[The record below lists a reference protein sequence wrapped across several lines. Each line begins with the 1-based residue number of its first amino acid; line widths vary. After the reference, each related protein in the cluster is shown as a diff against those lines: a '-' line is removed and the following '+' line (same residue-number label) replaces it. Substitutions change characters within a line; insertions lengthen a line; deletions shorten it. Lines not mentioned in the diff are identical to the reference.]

1 MHLVSRVARPR
12 EPSGE
17 RPVRSI
23 HTVQCFW
30 RAGFPARRHV
40 AGVNGTATIVSMG
53 LVASGYLLGNGLLRA
68 KEADRAV
75 TVRGLAERN
84 VTADLAT

>member
-1 MHLVSRVARPR
+1 
-12 EPSGE
+12 
-17 RPVRSI
+17 
-23 HTVQCFW
+23 
-30 RAGFPARRHV
+30 
-40 AGVNGTATIVSMG
+40 MG